1 MCDETSIKLAEQH
14 RQWQKKPILRMI
26 YTDLYR
32 RLAQFRV
39 AGEILEIGGGSGNFK
54 AFAPQTLSS
63 DIIAL
68 PWLDLVTDAQQLAFA
83 AQSLSN
89 LVLFDVLHHIER
101 PGLFFAEAIR
111 VLRPGGRILLVEP
124 GITPV
129 STMFYRYFHP
139 EDVDFSQDPL
149 STHPI
154 RGKKAFD
161 ANQAFPEML
170 FKRQH
175 ERFKQQFPELS
186 MIHCQ
191 RYSLFAYP
199 LSGGFR
205 KWGLIPAKW
214 GEGLL
219 KLE

>member
-1 MCDETSIKLAEQH
+1 
-14 RQWQKKPILRMI
+14 
-26 YTDLYR
+26 
-32 RLAQFRV
+32 
-39 AGEILEIGGGSGNFK
+39 
-54 AFAPQTLSS
+54 
-63 DIIAL
+63 
-68 PWLDLVTDAQQLAFA
+68 
-83 AQSLSN
+83 
-89 LVLFDVLHHIER
+89 
-101 PGLFFAEAIR
+101 
-111 VLRPGGRILLVEP
+111 
-124 GITPV
+124 
-129 STMFYRYFHP
+129 P

-219 KLE
+219 KLEDKLLPWLGEIMGFRLMVVLEKV